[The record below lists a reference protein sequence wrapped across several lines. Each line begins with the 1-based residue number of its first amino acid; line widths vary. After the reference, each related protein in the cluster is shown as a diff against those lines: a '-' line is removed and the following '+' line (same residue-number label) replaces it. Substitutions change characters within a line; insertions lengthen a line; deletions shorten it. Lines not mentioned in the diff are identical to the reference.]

1 MNTVHTF
8 FLTGALLLQVLL
20 LSGQPITVLSTSATS
35 GIEYASEDGPIQ
47 RVFAGQNLRAEGRLK
62 ISAGRSVNVVYEG
75 RKIHLEGPKEV
86 DIAEMV
92 SVTNTAQGGGFISRF
107 WDFISSAVTN
117 TSSAEDVE
125 NYHRKYMTNTRAG
138 IKGWGNKENS
148 IAFAGYFSEVFGVSE
163 LPLQWDSIANIH
175 QYQVSIIDRSTDEI
189 VLTAMTR
196 TNQISIPLA
205 DLALS
210 PEAIYQLRITADKD
224 GETITAPE
232 TFFSYEPEAVTT
244 FLENLQQKR
253 IFKALTADEQLLFVP
268 HALEEAGY
276 LYSAR
281 QHYIDLVAADAS
293 NQLYKKVYASFLAR
307 MNAPEE
313 AKTIIK

>member
-1 MNTVHTF
+1 MKTLHKI
-8 FLTGALLLQVLL
+8 FLTGALLLQALL

-35 GIEYASEDGPIQ
+35 GIEYASEDGPVQ
-47 RVFAGQNLRAEGRLK
+47 RVFAGQNLQAEGRLK
-62 ISAGRSVNVVYEG
+62 ISEGRSVSVVYEG

-92 SVTNTAQGGGFISRF
+92 SAANTSQSGGFISRF
-107 WDFISSAVTN
+107 WDFISSSVTN

-148 IAFAGYFSEVFGVSE
+148 ISFAGYFSEVFGVPE
-163 LPLQWDSIANIH
+163 LPLQWDSISGVH
-175 QYQVSIIDRSTDEI
+175 QYQVSIVDRSTDEI

-196 TNQISIPLA
+196 ANQITLPLA

-210 PEAIYQLRITADKD
+210 SVAVYQLQISAEAN
-224 GETITAPE
+224 GEKVSAPE
-232 TFFSYEPEAVTT
+232 IFFSYEPKAVAT
-244 FLENLQQKR
+244 FLEKLHEKR
-253 IFKALTADEQLLFVP
+253 IFKSLTEDEQLLFVP

-281 QHYIDLVAADAS
+281 QHYSDLVSTDPV
-293 NQLYKKVYASFLAR
+293 NQLYKKVYASFLIR

-313 AKTIIK
+313 AKAILK